1 MGRFGRIERTRE
13 MVVQH
18 PPYILTYQVTGKT
31 IRILRVLRDA
41 QRWPEETPAGM
52 KRS

>member
-1 MGRFGRIERTRE
+1 MGPIGRIERTPE

-18 PPYILTYQVTGKT
+18 PPYILTYHVTGKT

-41 QRWPEETPAGM
+41 QRWPEETPPGM
-52 KRS
+52 QRS